1 MKAHILNLKAYVLTV
16 ALGAAFNY
24 GVAAEKKS
32 EASDT
37 KIYQHFIIYGQSLST
52 GHQSY
57 PALTT
62 EPLSGNYMIGDQ
74 IWINQGNRNSAILI
88 RLLIILRLLR
98 VWVERRST
106 NYRNIAG
113 IKIFI
118 RKVF

>member
-32 EASDT
+32 ETPDT

-57 PALTT
+57 P
-62 EPLSGNYMIGDQ
+62 GFD
-74 IWINQGNRNSAILI
+74 NRTFVGELYD
-88 RLLIILRLLR
+88 
-98 VWVERRST
+98 RRS
-106 NYRNIAG
+106 NMD
-113 IKIFI
+113 
-118 RKVF
+118 